1 MSQERTTLKKLVR
14 YVFMHKKLF
23 WASFAVII
31 VNSIATLAPAEWGQ
45 HVVRLVENKQFST
58 IPLLAVIAFVIIIAK
73 VFTDFM
79 RKYLMNWL
87 GQLIST
93 DIQKD
98 FHAKL
103 LSLPMTFFREHE
115 MGQLLS
121 KTTNDITIVRMFFSQ
136 NLPSLLKDPLVI
148 LFGLFMLLTKNLIFT
163 IELLVVGLLIALV
176 MQVVGNKIRQLSRK
190 VQNKVGKTVSNLHD
204 SLYSIDIIK
213 LFGREQYHTE
223 RFDRS
228 IKHFLKMSRKEIVL
242 DAAGTPINEFL
253 SFFAAFIVIGTGIFM
268 IDSGT
273 MKPNELVSFVVYLA
287 ILSQPLN
294 AVTNLVLQYKKATA
308 SAQRIFELLDE
319 QEENPLSECHPV
331 DSVSGK
337 IVFHN
342 VSFSYSSQ
350 KPVLKKINLTI
361 HGGET
366 IALVGPSGSG
376 KTTLVNLLSRL
387 FIPDS
392 GTILFDNYDTSKI
405 SLASLRK
412 QIGYVTQDNVL
423 FPGTVID
430 NIRYGR
436 LDATTSDIIQ
446 AAKSAHADIFIKKLP
461 HGYSTRIGER
471 GSKLS
476 GGQRQRIAMARVL
489 LRQPSI
495 LVLDEATSA
504 LDTVSERHVHNAL
517 KKILHKQTTIIIAH
531 RLSTVMLAARI
542 IVLDSG
548 RIVEP
553 GTHADLLKKRNSLYS
568 KLWSGEIQGKD
579 THT

>member
-1 MSQERTTLKKLVR
+1 MVQERATLKRLVH
-14 YVFMHKKLF
+14 YVFRNKKLF

-31 VNSIATLAPAEWGQ
+31 LNSVATLAPAEWGQ
-45 HVVRLVENKQFST
+45 HVVRLLENRQFAT
-58 IPLLAVIAFVIIIAK
+58 IPLFALLALAIILIK
-73 VFTDFM
+73 VLTDFM

-93 DIQKD
+93 DMQKD

-115 MGQLLS
+115 IGQLLS
-121 KTTNDITIVRMFFSQ
+121 KTTNDITIVRIFFSQ

-148 LFGLFMLLTKNLIFT
+148 LFGIFMLLTKNMIFT
-163 IELLVVGLLIALV
+163 IELLVVGVVIALV
-176 MQVVGNKIRQLSRK
+176 MQGIGNKIRQLSKK
-190 VQNKVGKTVSNLHD
+190 VQAKIGKTVSNLHE

-213 LFGREQYHTE
+213 LFGREQYHCE

-228 IKHFLKMSRKEIVL
+228 IKHFLKISRKEIVL

-253 SFFAAFIVIGTGIFM
+253 SFLAAFIVIGTGIFM
-268 IDSGT
+268 IDSGA
-273 MKPNELVSFVVYLA
+273 MKPNELVSFVLYLA

-308 SAQRIFELLDE
+308 SAQRIFEILNEDE
-319 QEENPLSECHPV
+319 EDPLTDCQAVESI
-331 DSVSGK
+331 SGK
-337 IVFHN
+337 IVFNN
-342 VSFSYSSQ
+342 VSFSYAGQ

-361 HGGET
+361 QEGET
-366 IALVGPSGSG
+366 VALVGPSGSG

-387 FIPDS
+387 YLPDS
-392 GTILFDNYDTSKI
+392 GSIFLDEYDISKI
-405 SLASLRK
+405 QLSSLRK

-423 FPGTVID
+423 FPGTISD

-436 LDATTSDIIQ
+436 LDASANEIRQ
-446 AAKSAHADIFIKKLP
+446 AAKNAHADIFIKKLP
-461 HGYSTRIGER
+461 RGFSTKTGER

-489 LRQPSI
+489 LKQPAV

-504 LDTVSERHVHNAL
+504 LDTVSERYVHKAL

-531 RLSTVMLAARI
+531 RLSTVMLADRI

-548 RIVEP
+548 KIVEQ
-553 GTHADLLKKRNSLYS
+553 GKHSDLLKKKNSLYA
-568 KLWSGEIQGKD
+568 KLWSAEIQGKGKE
-579 THT
+579 T